1 MTRDE
6 RTASVQAGA
15 GRGLLL
21 VSFSV
26 CPAPDRHGVSLLNVL
41 KALSRFAARPDFPVD
56 VLTLRVG
63 ELPFIERFMRTRMLR
78 VPLGGATLREQVD
91 SFRRAIRRQLEGQ
104 EYAVIHLRSAW
115 GGRAVLD
122 AVAEHDPATRPRV
135 VYEVARSTEGE
146 PRAADRALAAQLADE
161 ERHCLERADLV
172 LVPSVTARRYLEALK
187 LDRGR
192 VHVVSPGVD
201 IDHFD
206 WEPSPPSPSGAPPRV
221 VYAGRIGPGRGIRL
235 LVRAAGLLRARRP
248 LTLVLAG
255 PIDDG
260 FDRLL
265 DDAIAQAKLTE
276 GSVERLGPIAH
287 GDVPRLLAGA
297 AACVAPA
304 SPDETDRPLAG
315 FPTKLLEY
323 MACRR
328 AVVAPR
334 RAAVEE
340 IVRDGVD
347 GLLFDPGDP
356 DDLAAKLGR
365 LLDDERLRDRL
376 AEAGYE
382 RVRARHPASA
392 TRRLLLEAYGQLLP
406 ELTWSP
412 PEPAS
417 AAPVDGLP
425 PHQDTTTAR
434 RLASNV
440 VLDAAAVGVGLSVAA
455 ATASDANAGRA
466 QGDRSGEIVIPDIR
480 RPEIPVVRGEIV
492 IEAVLPSLAPE
503 DKSGSFFDETRT
515 SVFRPLLDPA
525 AAGFDEVSDDRTDF
539 EIVIEPGTDTPDGPD
554 GPDGEDD
561 SETTAEHKPVK
572 H

>member
-1 MTRDE
+1 MDPQHPTPVS
-6 RTASVQAGA
+6 AGAAGA

-26 CPAPDRHGVSLLNVL
+26 CPAPDRHGVSLLNVV

-63 ELPFIERFMRTRMLR
+63 ELPFVERFMRTRMLR

-122 AVAEHDPATRPRV
+122 ALAEQEASTRARV

-161 ERHCLERADLV
+161 ERRCLERADLI
-172 LVPSVTARRYLEALK
+172 LVPSQSARRYLEARQLVGA
-187 LDRGR
+187 DGAR
-192 VHVVSPGVD
+192 VHVVTPGVD

-206 WEPSPPSPSGAPPRV
+206 WEPAPPVAAGAAPRV

-235 LVRAAGLLRARRP
+235 LVRAMGLVRARRP
-248 LTLVLAG
+248 VVLVLAG

-260 FDRLL
+260 FGPLL
-265 DDAIAQAKLTE
+265 DEAISQAKL
-276 GSVERLGPIAH
+276 GDAVEKLGPIAH
-287 GDVPRLLAGA
+287 GDVPRVLAGA

-304 SPDETDRPLAG
+304 SPDEADRPLAG
-315 FPTKLLEY
+315 YPTKLLEY

-334 RAAVEE
+334 RNAVEE

-356 DDLAAKLGR
+356 EDLAAKIAR
-365 LLDDERLRDRL
+365 VLDDEALRERV

-382 RVRARHPASA
+382 RVRARYPASA
-392 TRRLLLEAYGQLLP
+392 TRRLLLEAYSHLLP

-412 PEPAS
+412 PEPAL
-417 AAPVDGLP
+417 AAPVDALP

-434 RLASNV
+434 RLASSV
-440 VLDAAAVGVGLSVAA
+440 VLDAAGVGVGLSVAA
-455 ATASDANAGRA
+455 ATASAAGRA
-466 QGDRSGEIVIPDIR
+466 QGDRSGEIVIPDVR
-480 RPEIPVVRGEIV
+480 RPEIPVTRGEIV
-492 IEAVLPSLAPE
+492 IEAVLPSLVVE
-503 DKSGSFFDETRT
+503 EKSGPTHGSFFEDTRT
-515 SVFRPLLDPA
+515 SPYGRVLDA
-525 AAGFDEVSDDRTDF
+525 DAVAGFDEVVDERTEF
-539 EIVIEPGTDTPDGPD
+539 EIVVEAEPEA
-554 GPDGEDD
+554 EDPPT
-561 SETTAEHKPVK
+561 SKHAPVKPAKPV
-572 H
+572 